1 MPQINTVSN
10 KELAALSD
18 LLGMEQTAYKKC
30 KSYANSLTDPALQ
43 ILFTELAQSH
53 VKKFMALYEALD

>member
-1 MPQINTVSN
+1 MPQINTVTT
-10 KELAALSD
+10 KELSAISD

-30 KSYANSLTDPALQ
+30 KSYANSLTYPALQ

-53 VKKFMALYEALD
+53 VKKFMALFEAID